1 MGFFSGFSP
10 KFEISSFPP
19 PFEGVKIT
27 LEGWGGTEL
36 PETKDFLKN
45 RPKFSRQG
53 VKISRFSTIFGPK
66 FSILGP
72 LEGGIP
78 QKGILAPGRVQGPSR
93 RGFDP
98 QEGVRRVPEG
108 GSGGSRKGGPE
119 GPKPPKTRFSS
130 QSPKNRPEKS
140 PKNSKN
146 RPKSKKSFKK
156 LLYF

>member
-27 LEGWGGTEL
+27 LEGWGRTEL

-72 LEGGIP
+72 LEGGYP
-78 QKGILAPGRVQGPSR
+78 PK
-93 RGFDP
+93 RGFWP
-98 QEGVRRVPEG
+98 QEGSRDPPEG
-108 GSGGSRKGGPE
+108 DLTPRKKGPGTLQEGSREGPGRGSGGSE
-119 GPKPPKTRFSS
+119 TS
-130 QSPKNRPEKS
+130 QNPI
-140 PKNSKN
+140 
-146 RPKSKKSFKK
+146 
-156 LLYF
+156 